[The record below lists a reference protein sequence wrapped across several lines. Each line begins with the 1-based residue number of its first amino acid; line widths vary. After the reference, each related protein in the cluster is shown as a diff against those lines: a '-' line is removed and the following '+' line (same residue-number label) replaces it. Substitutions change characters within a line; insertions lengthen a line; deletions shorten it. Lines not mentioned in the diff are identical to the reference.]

1 VEWGLENRAYNSGTS
16 LTLDSDSMTVVSGA
30 QTTRSG
36 AYDPNATGNNVI
48 RASTVTQSP
57 IAVCSI
63 LAQAH
68 IGTFRVWARC
78 YVARQSQ
85 RVRLAW
91 RAADNRYIANDWVTP
106 PITVAG
112 WCEMDLGTMTIP
124 TVLAGTQTWDGRI
137 DAYETDG
144 TVTPGA
150 LDVDYLRLSPAG
162 EGYGRARGT
171 FVYNP
176 GLVVAYDQF
185 TGATGTLGGRTATLG
200 GSWVSTLNG
209 SGTTDLA
216 GTGSAYFSTAQGGS
230 SNSRRN
236 VLGTTNYTNTEVSVD
251 IGVSRAPVA
260 ADGPSGAAWVTQGVI
275 ARWVDSTNN
284 ATAELMRSSGY
295 AGAGIAPSVTLLI
308 TASGTTIASVALPLS
323 LALTVRLR
331 LLVYTSGLAICQ
343 LLDTTTG
350 ALLGMCNGVSTL
362 LATGGTLA
370 TGKPGVID
378 TNFQFTTPPTRTYD
392 NFTAAT
398 PDAFPPVLNS
408 GQALQFRHDGT
419 IRSSS
424 GGTYGEPEYRGSRF
438 LVPPGTSRVAVA
450 ARRYDLAANLADNVT
465 DSTSVQV
472 GVRTRGL
479 VVPRA

>member
-1 VEWGLENRAYNSGTS
+1 
-16 LTLDSDSMTVVSGA
+16 
-30 QTTRSG
+30 
-36 AYDPNATGNNVI
+36 
-48 RASTVTQSP
+48 
-57 IAVCSI
+57 
-63 LAQAH
+63 
-68 IGTFRVWARC
+68 
-78 YVARQSQ
+78 
-85 RVRLAW
+85 
-91 RAADNRYIANDWVTP
+91 
-106 PITVAG
+106 
-112 WCEMDLGTMTIP
+112 
-124 TVLAGTQTWDGRI
+124 
-137 DAYETDG
+137 
-144 TVTPGA
+144 
-150 LDVDYLRLSPAG
+150 
-162 EGYGRARGT
+162 
-171 FVYNP
+171 
-176 GLVVAYDQF
+176 
-185 TGATGTLGGRTATLG
+185 
-200 GSWVSTLNG
+200 
-209 SGTTDLA
+209 
-216 GTGSAYFSTAQGGS
+216 
-230 SNSRRN
+230 
-236 VLGTTNYTNTEVSVD
+236 
-251 IGVSRAPVA
+251 
-260 ADGPSGAAWVTQGVI
+260 
-275 ARWVDSTNN
+275 
-284 ATAELMRSSGY
+284 
-295 AGAGIAPSVTLLI
+295 
-308 TASGTTIASVALPLS
+308 LS